1 MEWGRTPCTL
11 ERVLSDVHDEPR
23 TDYAGIVIDGSADAI
38 GAFDRDAKWTLW
50 NAAMERLSGKRASD
64 VVGKHVWDAF
74 PDLQSAP
81 SDRLIER
88 ILAGETHTHASGRY
102 APLRDRSGAI
112 VGGVVV
118 RRIASVDEAADGS
131 ASRAASIAALERR
144 ATELEA
150 VFRAFR
156 DRCVRINREGRILRL
171 IAGYPESLA
180 PGSVEGKHIR
190 DILDPV
196 DASKIENALR
206 ELEVR
211 RAPVVVEYEAPRAD
225 GKHQLEA
232 RLVPFGDEV
241 IAVLRDVSDR
251 HRAEQALHEAEKRL
265 RASQKME
272 AIGRL
277 AGGVAHDFNNLL
289 TIMLSCAELLARSSP
304 PGSTAATYL
313 ADISGAAQRGAAL
326 TRQLLAFSHQ
336 QPMQPRVFML
346 NTVVLELKA
355 MLGRLIG
362 ENIEL
367 VTELDTH
374 AGSVRADRSQ
384 VEQVIVNLVVNARDA
399 LGERGGRILLATA
412 EAREIP
418 AGDGQEDLAPGKY
431 TTLIVRDDGA
441 GMTEEVKAHL
451 FEPFF
456 TTKPHGK
463 GTGLGL
469 ATVYGIAKQSGG
481 RVEVRSAQG
490 EGAELRV
497 LFPAVSEAPAE
508 PATPVLASLG
518 PGGHELVLLVE
529 DEALLRRVVGE
540 ILIAAG
546 YRVAQA
552 ANGDEALAMFEDA
565 RQRNER
571 IDVLLSDLVMPGMS
585 GRELA
590 MRLKRASPMLP
601 VLFMS
606 GYEERASEVRGDEPV
621 IAKPFTASALAR
633 RVREVL
639 DGGTREDG

>member
-1 MEWGRTPCTL
+1 M
-11 ERVLSDVHDEPR
+11 LSDVHDGQR
-23 TDYAGIVIDGSADAI
+23 TDFADIVAEASADAI
-38 GAFDRDAKWTLW
+38 GVFDRDAKWTLW
-50 NAAMERLSGKRASD
+50 NAAMERLSGKRAPD
-64 VVGKHVWDAF
+64 VVGQYVWDVF

-88 ILAGETHTHASGRY
+88 ILAGETRTHASGRY
-102 APLRDRSGAI
+102 APLRDRSGVI

-118 RRIASVDEAADGS
+118 RRIASVDEAPGVTE
-131 ASRAASIAALERR
+131 SRAESIAALERR
-144 ATELEA
+144 ASELEA

-171 IAGYPESLA
+171 IAGYPESL
-180 PGSVEGKHIR
+180 PPVQVEGKHIR

-196 DASKIENALR
+196 DASKIESALR
-206 ELEVR
+206 ELEAR
-211 RAPVVVEYEAPRAD
+211 RAPVIVEYEAPRAD

-232 RLVPFGDEV
+232 RLGPFGDEV

-304 PGSTAATYL
+304 TGSTAATYL

-336 QPMQPRVFML
+336 QPMQPRVFAL

-367 VTELDTH
+367 VTELDAD

-384 VEQVIVNLVVNARDA
+384 VEQVILNLVVNARDA

-412 EAREIP
+412 GASVTR
-418 AGDGQEDLAPGKY
+418 AGDGHEDLAPGKY
-431 TTLIVRDDGA
+431 ATLIVKDDGS

-481 RVEVRSAQG
+481 RVEVRSALG

-497 LFPAVSEAPAE
+497 LFPAVNEAAPE
-508 PATPVLASLG
+508 PAATVPSTLS

-529 DEALLRRVVGE
+529 DEALLRRVVGD

-546 YRVAQA
+546 YRVARA
-552 ANGDEALAMFEDA
+552 ANADEALAMFEDA
-565 RQRNER
+565 QRRSER
-571 IDVLLSDLVMPGMS
+571 IDVLLSDVVMPGLS

-590 MRLKRASPMLP
+590 VRLKRASPGLP

-639 DGGTREDG
+639 DGGRREAG